1 MVSQMTANPEIHISV
16 TSFVT
21 VVVGLT
27 FFLVLVYW
35 IVRRKRLRPGA
46 FKTDDPDWS
55 IPTIDAYA
63 DRSSFFHQWDPRIK
77 IISLFFYCFMV
88 VSLRSLSWSAVAVAI
103 SLLAIAACNIPF
115 ARAGKRLLAMVGF
128 LSMFLL
134 VVPFTSPMRS
144 LETLVYFPGLA
155 GFPFHSA
162 GFFLALTI
170 VFKACAIALMMEPL
184 FGTAPLAVTLQ
195 SLSRLGLPDSVGQ
208 MVLLSHRYI
217 FVFLHEITR
226 MYRGMRVRGFVPG
239 TNLAT
244 MNTMGNF
251 FGMLFV
257 RSFDRTQRV
266 YDAMLS
272 RGYTGQ
278 FPSFVHFKTTEKD
291 WAKGGLWIM
300 MGLLLLFID
309 RTYGTPF
316 FH

>member
-1 MVSQMTANPEIHISV
+1 MTANPEIHIPV
-16 TSFVT
+16 TALVT
-21 VVVGLT
+21 VVVTLALLIA
-27 FFLVLVYW
+27 LVSWL
-35 IVRRKRLRPGA
+35 VRRKRVDRGS
-46 FKTDDPDWS
+46 FRTNDPDWS
-55 IPTIDAYA
+55 VPTIDAYA

-77 IISLFFYCFMV
+77 IVSLFLYCFMV
-88 VSLRSLSWSAVAVAI
+88 VSLQSLCWSAVAFVI
-103 SLLAIAACNIPF
+103 SLLAVAACNIPF
-115 ARAGKRLLAMVGF
+115 ARAGKRLLAMAGF

-134 VVPFTSPMRS
+134 VVPFTSPLHGS
-144 LETLVYFPGLA
+144 ETLVYFPGLR
-155 GFPFHSA
+155 GFPFHLA

-170 VFKACAIALMMEPL
+170 VSKACAIALMMEPL
-184 FGTAPLAVTLQ
+184 LGTAPLAVTLQ

-239 TNLAT
+239 TNPAT
-244 MNTMGNF
+244 MIAMGNF

-278 FPSFVHFKTTEKD
+278 FHSFIHFETTGKD
-291 WAKGGLWIM
+291 WAKGVLWIM
-300 MGLLLLFID
+300 MGILLLFID
-309 RTYGTPF
+309 RIYGNHF
-316 FH
+316 F